1 MPDLVSDHEGE
12 ETSGQLERKLAGII
26 VSKIRSSKAKMERM
40 SAEVDAMKELQ
51 EGLMAKIASI
61 PASKE
66 AVKRILYKEAQREL
80 KAILQVK
87 SLLDITSAQEMAS
100 AELVEDKVSRY

>member
-1 MPDLVSDHEGE
+1 MPDLVSDNEVD

-26 VSKIRSSKAKMERM
+26 VSRIRSSQAKMERM
-40 SAEVDAMKELQ
+40 TSEVEAMRELQ
-51 EGLMAKIASI
+51 EGLMAKIAEI
-61 PASKE
+61 PKSRE

-87 SLLDITSAQEMAS
+87 SLLDITSAQELAS
-100 AELVEDKVSRY
+100 AEMVEDKVSRY